1 MNHTGHGVTTLQKET
16 RSNCSSGWTPITKAC
31 GGTQMGLIT
40 RNKMDLT
47 EKALL
52 ENTIAENE
60 KLKAMLDY
68 NIMMGNIEDPDAEEE
83 DEEDE

>member
-1 MNHTGHGVTTLQKET
+1 
-16 RSNCSSGWTPITKAC
+16 
-31 GGTQMGLIT
+31 MGLIT

-47 EKALL
+47 EKALF

-83 DEEDE
+83 GEEDE

>member
-1 MNHTGHGVTTLQKET
+1 M
-16 RSNCSSGWTPITKAC
+16 A
-31 GGTQMGLIT
+31 LIT

-83 DEEDE
+83 GEEDE

>member
-1 MNHTGHGVTTLQKET
+1 
-16 RSNCSSGWTPITKAC
+16 
-31 GGTQMGLIT
+31 MGL
-40 RNKMDLT
+40 K

-68 NIMMGNIEDPDAEEE
+68 NIMMGNIDDPSEGESEE
-83 DEEDE
+83 DE

>member
-1 MNHTGHGVTTLQKET
+1 
-16 RSNCSSGWTPITKAC
+16 
-31 GGTQMGLIT
+31 MGLIT
-40 RNKMDLT
+40 RNKMDLKD
-47 EKALL
+47 KAVL

-60 KLKAMLDY
+60 RLKAMLDY

>member
-1 MNHTGHGVTTLQKET
+1 M
-16 RSNCSSGWTPITKAC
+16 A
-31 GGTQMGLIT
+31 LIT

-60 KLKAMLDY
+60 KFKAMLDY

-83 DEEDE
+83 GEEDE

>member
-1 MNHTGHGVTTLQKET
+1 
-16 RSNCSSGWTPITKAC
+16 
-31 GGTQMGLIT
+31 MGLIT

-68 NIMMGNIEDPDAEEE
+68 NIMMGNIEDPDEEE

>member
-1 MNHTGHGVTTLQKET
+1 
-16 RSNCSSGWTPITKAC
+16 
-31 GGTQMGLIT
+31 MGLIT
-40 RNKMDLT
+40 RNKMDLA

>member
-1 MNHTGHGVTTLQKET
+1 M
-16 RSNCSSGWTPITKAC
+16 A
-31 GGTQMGLIT
+31 LIT
-40 RNKMDLT
+40 RNKMDLKD
-47 EKALL
+47 KAVL

-83 DEEDE
+83 GEEDE

>member
-1 MNHTGHGVTTLQKET
+1 
-16 RSNCSSGWTPITKAC
+16 
-31 GGTQMGLIT
+31 MGLIT

-68 NIMMGNIEDPDAEEE
+68 NIMMGKIEDPDEEGDE
-83 DEEDE
+83 DDE

>member
-1 MNHTGHGVTTLQKET
+1 
-16 RSNCSSGWTPITKAC
+16 
-31 GGTQMGLIT
+31 MGLIT
-40 RNKMDLT
+40 RNKMDLS

-52 ENTIAENE
+52 ENTIAENK

-68 NIMMGNIEDPDAEEE
+68 NVMMGNIEDPDAEE

>member
-1 MNHTGHGVTTLQKET
+1 M
-16 RSNCSSGWTPITKAC
+16 A
-31 GGTQMGLIT
+31 LIT

-60 KLKAMLDY
+60 RLKAMLDY
-68 NIMMGNIEDPDAEEE
+68 NIMMGNIEDPDAMEG